1 MNGVD
6 ACALPVRFHSH
17 SDLASILTALFF
29 CRTPRRY
36 HERTTAVEFIKRSVR
51 LAKPLSRSLHHY
63 SGETLKGKR
72 TTVSFTVTEIFTR
85 PHRDQSMPG
94 SW

>member
-17 SDLASILTALFF
+17 SDLTSILTALSF

-36 HERTTAVEFIKRSVR
+36 RERTTAVEFIKRSVG
-51 LAKPLSRSLHHY
+51 LAEPLSRSLHYY
-63 SGETLKGKR
+63 SGETLKGRR
-72 TTVSFTVTEIFTR
+72 THISFTVTEIFTR
-85 PHRDQSMPG
+85 PHKDQSMPG
-94 SW
+94 